1 MHATRQPDLTPA
13 VMRPARPRARPPK
26 AAVALPRP
34 EETVATPTLY
44 VREAETGRYRPAVES
59 EVLNHAAELLAP
71 RVLGQILSSPRD
83 AQDFLR
89 TKLARLEHEV
99 FAVLY
104 LDNRHRV
111 LAFEELFRG
120 TLNGTAV
127 YPREVVKRSLALNC
141 AAIIMVHNHPSGNP
155 EPSTAD
161 EVLTQR
167 LRETLSLVDVR
178 VLDHL
183 VVGCEGIVSFAD
195 RGLV

>member
-1 MHATRQPDLTPA
+1 MTTPA
-13 VMRPARPRARPPK
+13 
-26 AAVALPRP
+26 
-34 EETVATPTLY
+34 LY
-44 VREAETGRYRPAVES
+44 VRESDTGRYRPAAES
-59 EVLNHAAELLAP
+59 EILNHAADLLAP

-89 TKLARLEHEV
+89 AKLARLEHEV

-120 TLNGTAV
+120 TINGTAV
-127 YPREVVKRSLALNC
+127 YPREVVKQSLALNC
-141 AAIIMVHNHPSGNP
+141 AAVILVHNHPSGVP

-161 EVLTQR
+161 EVLTSR
-167 LRETLSLVDVR
+167 LKEALLLVDVR

-183 VVGCEGIVSFAD
+183 VIGSDGVVSFAD
-195 RGLV
+195 RGLI

>member
-1 MHATRQPDLTPA
+1 M
-13 VMRPARPRARPPK
+13 
-26 AAVALPRP
+26 
-34 EETVATPTLY
+34 ATPILY
-44 VREAETGRYRPAVES
+44 VREAETGRYRPAAES
-59 EVLNHAAELLAP
+59 EVLNHAAALLAP

-89 TKLARLEHEV
+89 TRLARLEHEV

-127 YPREVVKRSLALNC
+127 YPREVVKRALHHN
-141 AAIIMVHNHPSGNP
+141 AAAVIFTHNHPSGVP
-155 EPSTAD
+155 EPSSAD

-167 LRETLSLVDVR
+167 LREALSLVDVR

-183 VVGCEGIVSFAD
+183 VIGCEGVVSFAD

>member
-1 MHATRQPDLTPA
+1 M
-13 VMRPARPRARPPK
+13 
-26 AAVALPRP
+26 
-34 EETVATPTLY
+34 ATPTLY
-44 VREAETGRYRPAVES
+44 VREAETGRYRPAAES

-89 TKLARLEHEV
+89 AKLARLEHEV

-120 TLNGTAV
+120 TINGTAV
-127 YPREVVKRSLALNC
+127 YPREVVKRALHHN
-141 AAIIMVHNHPSGNP
+141 AAALILVHNHPSGVA
-155 EPSTAD
+155 EPSRSD

-167 LRETLSLVDVR
+167 LREVLSLVDVR

-183 VVGCEGIVSFAD
+183 VVGSEGVVSFAD

>member
-1 MHATRQPDLTPA
+1 M
-13 VMRPARPRARPPK
+13 
-26 AAVALPRP
+26 
-34 EETVATPTLY
+34 ATPTLY

-71 RVLGQILSSPRD
+71 RVFGQILGSPRD

-89 TKLARLEHEV
+89 TRLARLEHEV

-141 AAIIMVHNHPSGNP
+141 AALILVHNHPSGNP

-167 LRETLSLVDVR
+167 LREALSLVDVR

-183 VVGCEGIVSFAD
+183 VIGCEGVVSFAD

>member
-1 MHATRQPDLTPA
+1 MTTP
-13 VMRPARPRARPPK
+13 M
-26 AAVALPRP
+26 
-34 EETVATPTLY
+34 LY
-44 VREAETGRYRPAVES
+44 VRESETGRYRPAAES

-89 TKLARLEHEV
+89 TRLARLEHEV

-127 YPREVVKRSLALNC
+127 YPREVVKRALHHN
-141 AAIIMVHNHPSGNP
+141 AGAVIFTHNHPSGVP
-155 EPSTAD
+155 EPSHAD
-161 EVLTQR
+161 EFLTQR
-167 LRETLSLVDVR
+167 LREALSLVDVR

-183 VVGCEGIVSFAD
+183 VIGCEGVVSFAD

>member
-1 MHATRQPDLTPA
+1 M
-13 VMRPARPRARPPK
+13 
-26 AAVALPRP
+26 
-34 EETVATPTLY
+34 ATPMLY
-44 VREAETGRYRPAVES
+44 VRESDTGRYRPAAES

-89 TKLARLEHEV
+89 TRLARLEHEV

-141 AAIIMVHNHPSGNP
+141 AALILVHNHPSGNP

-167 LRETLSLVDVR
+167 LREALSLVDVR

-183 VVGCEGIVSFAD
+183 VVGCEGVVSFAESG
-195 RGLV
+195 RL

>member
-1 MHATRQPDLTPA
+1 MVTP
-13 VMRPARPRARPPK
+13 M
-26 AAVALPRP
+26 
-34 EETVATPTLY
+34 LY
-44 VREAETGRYRPAVES
+44 VREAETGRYRPAAES
-59 EVLNHAAELLAP
+59 EVLDQAAALLAP

-89 TKLARLEHEV
+89 TRLARLEHEV

-141 AAIIMVHNHPSGNP
+141 AAVILVHNHPSGNP

-161 EVLTQR
+161 EVLTAR
-167 LRETLSLVDVR
+167 LKEALSMVDIR

-183 VVGCEGIVSFAD
+183 VIGCEGVVSFCD

>member
-1 MHATRQPDLTPA
+1 M
-13 VMRPARPRARPPK
+13 
-26 AAVALPRP
+26 
-34 EETVATPTLY
+34 ATPTLY
-44 VREAETGRYRPAVES
+44 VREAETGRYRPAAES
-59 EVLNHAAELLAP
+59 EVLDHAAELLAP
-71 RVLGQILSSPRD
+71 RVLGQILGSPRD

-89 TKLARLEHEV
+89 AKLARLEHEV

-141 AAIIMVHNHPSGNP
+141 AALILTHNHPSGNP

-161 EVLTQR
+161 EVLTAR
-167 LRETLSLVDVR
+167 LKEALSLVDVR

-183 VVGCEGIVSFAD
+183 VIGCEGVVSFAD

>member
-1 MHATRQPDLTPA
+1 M
-13 VMRPARPRARPPK
+13 
-26 AAVALPRP
+26 
-34 EETVATPTLY
+34 ATPMLY
-44 VREAETGRYRPAVES
+44 VRESDTGRYRPAAES

-89 TKLARLEHEV
+89 TRLARLEHEV

-141 AAIIMVHNHPSGNP
+141 AALILVHNHPSGNP

-167 LRETLSLVDVR
+167 LKEALSVVDVR

-183 VVGCEGIVSFAD
+183 VVGREGVVSFSE
-195 RGLV
+195 RGLI